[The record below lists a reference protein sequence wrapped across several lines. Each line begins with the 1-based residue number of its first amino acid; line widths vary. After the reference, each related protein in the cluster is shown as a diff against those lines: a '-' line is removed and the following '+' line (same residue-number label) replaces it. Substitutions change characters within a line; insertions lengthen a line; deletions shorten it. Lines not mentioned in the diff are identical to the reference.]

1 MTVVKKSVKKAVI
14 VLTAVAIFLVG
25 GFAVHFMF
33 SDRNCSVYYAQIDNS
48 KMEERDS
55 KGGVIDLKGNLPYF
69 YTLLTYDEIGN
80 EKTISFGAS
89 KPLKEGAFICLE
101 VMPVRG
107 VVSWSEVQYEALPG
121 AVQDHYT
128 ALSPSNNTE

>member
-1 MTVVKKSVKKAVI
+1 MKKSAKKLWIALI
-14 VLTAVAIFLVG
+14 VAAILLAG

-33 SDRNCSVYYAQIDNS
+33 SDSNSSVYYAQIDNR

-55 KGGVIDLKGNLPYF
+55 NGGVIDWKGNLPYL
-69 YTLLTYDEIGN
+69 YTLLAYDETGN

-89 KPLKEGAFICLE
+89 KPLKEGAFIRLD

-121 AVQDHYT
+121 AVQGYYT
-128 ALSPSNNTE
+128 APSPSKDTE

>member
-1 MTVVKKSVKKAVI
+1 MKKSTKKLWIA
-14 VLTAVAIFLVG
+14 LTAVVILLAG

-33 SDRNCSVYYAQIDNS
+33 SDSNRSVYYAQIDNS
-48 KMEERDS
+48 KLEERDS
-55 KGGVIDLKGNLPYF
+55 SGGVIDLKGNLPYF
-69 YTLLTYDEIGN
+69 YTLLAYDETGN
-80 EKTISFGAS
+80 EKTISFGSS

-121 AVQDHYT
+121 AVQGHYT
-128 ALSPSNNTE
+128 VPSPSNNTE